1 MNSTEQAFT
10 VLKEFLLAMN
20 KQETYWYGLK
30 IENPEVDYKNMQKE
44 EIDAIY
50 AKYVTVKERKQGKQ
64 ISLSTRF
71 PSTFSPNDEIIRYEL
86 STDNKKLTIEVHQ
99 GFDSGVER
107 QFRYGLI
114 LKNNEWRVDKR
125 EMFDAYDNKWIK
137 DSL

>member
-1 MNSTEQAFT
+1 MSSAEQAIT
-10 VLKEFLLAMN
+10 VLKEFLTAMN
-20 KQETYWYGLK
+20 KWETYWYGLK
-30 IENPEVDYKNMQKE
+30 IENPEVDYKSEQKE

-71 PSTFSPNDEIIRYEL
+71 PSTFSPDDEIISYEL
-86 STDNKKLTIEVHQ
+86 SADNKKVTIEVHQ
-99 GFDSGVER
+99 EFDSGVER

-114 LKNNEWRVDKR
+114 LKNKEWRVDKR
-125 EMFDAYDNKWIK
+125 EMFDFYDNKWIK